1 MPGWVNVDSVPD
13 CNPDMVVDLE
23 QFPWPWPDNSVE
35 EILLSH
41 VLEHLGEQRDVY
53 LGIIKELYRVCCH
66 GAKIQIMVPHPRH
79 DHFLW
84 DPTHVRPILVEGL
97 QMFDQALNRQW
108 IANKWANTPL
118 GVYLGVDFRIAKY
131 QYVLDPLF
139 QERYQ
144 NKELD
149 AQKLQELMRTHN
161 NVCQQINIEWVAY
174 KESSDAVAPQPS
186 WPTMP
191 QLPVAWGEVFDKLTI
206 LQIKAEKLQDAAKL
220 ANVNKERQEI
230 DKVVGDLA
238 SLNQHIGQQLPGV
251 PIILLGHSMGSYIAQ
266 AYLLHHSASLHGAIL
281 SGSNF
286 QPVALYRAARL
297 IARAER
303 LRQGL
308 RGRSALIEYLS
319 FGSFNKAFKPNR
331 TAFDWLSR
339 DPDEV
344 DRYRHDP
351 LCGFRCTNQLWIDL
365 LGGLQQIS
373 KASNLAQIDPGLPIL
388 VIGGEC
394 DPVSEGKRL
403 KRLAHAL
410 REAGC
415 QNLQLNIY
423 PQARHELFN
432 ETNRDEVTADVLTW
446 LDQALTSRRP
456 TRCE

>member
-1 MPGWVNVDSVPD
+1 MNHTTFWLTANDHSRLYVNQWLPD
-13 CNPDMVVDLE
+13 TPPKAL
-23 QFPWPWPDNSVE
+23 
-35 EILLSH
+35 
-41 VLEHLGEQRDVY
+41 
-53 LGIIKELYRVCCH
+53 
-66 GAKIQIMVPHPRH
+66 IMVSHGMAEHGGRYARLAEALCGAGYGVVALDQRGH
-79 DHFLW
+79 GRTAD
-84 DPTHVRPILVEGL
+84 EG
-97 QMFDQALNRQW
+97 
-108 IANKWANTPL
+108 TL
-118 GVYLGVDFRIAKY
+118 G
-131 QYVLDPLF
+131 LF
-139 QERYQ
+139 AERDGW
-144 NKELD
+144 N
-149 AQKLQELMRTHN
+149 
-161 NVCQQINIEWVAY
+161 
-174 KESSDAVAPQPS
+174 
-186 WPTMP
+186 
-191 QLPVAWGEVFDKLTI
+191 
-206 LQIKAEKLQDAAKL
+206 
-220 ANVNKERQEI
+220 
-230 DKVVGDLA
+230 KVVGDLA

-308 RGRSALIEYLS
+308 RGRSALIEFLS

-446 LDQALTSRRP
+446 LDQALTLRRP
-456 TRCE
+456 ARCE